1 MLQVAMFGSAGAVSE
16 NWTRPNLSKDL
27 LLSKSD
33 LMTHYNTSL
42 YSFLRLLFI
51 YLWYNNLLGGSV
63 TRSIFILCV
72 KIDMHNNFLWG
83 YVSFLFIWGADDTVP
98 HMCYENT
105 DLICSYII
113 FTRKRLVSKYD
124 LLFYASL
131 HIFYSFWQPTSHMG
145 VSLSIATHTFCT
157 ISPAEHQKSQPLLHT
172 RICQERSAGNQQ
184 KHKEKQQ
191 KSTKSKEPCLRQ
203 GLGGASR
210 PPICGFWFSFLIFFV
225 FLLISCRS
233 FLAYTGV

>member
-42 YSFLRLLFI
+42 YSFIRLLFI

-145 VSLSIATHTFCT
+145 VSLSIATHTFCI
-157 ISPAEHQKSQPLLHT
+157 ISPAEHQT
-172 RICQERSAGNQQ
+172 IGNSNNPNQ
-184 KHKEKQQ
+184 
-191 KSTKSKEPCLRQ
+191 
-203 GLGGASR
+203 
-210 PPICGFWFSFLIFFV
+210 
-225 FLLISCRS
+225 
-233 FLAYTGV
+233 